1 MKQTC
6 LALTFTLL
14 LGVGLLP
21 VYAAGTFP
29 YNGGF
34 ELVSNGVPVG
44 WAVEGPWFVR
54 SEARK
59 TGRNGILL
67 RADYTQ
73 AGNRMVSQGYKL
85 ARLGETLTVKLSY
98 ACPEGQL
105 AVGLLLCDS
114 LGRELVEGP
123 LVALSPAADW
133 TTISFELPIEATDAP
148 PQVAAVKVLL
158 KVLSDGTAAR
168 LDEVSVTAGG
178 PVTSGAAPRPPALTA
193 TRPNLLQNPTLRP
206 REDSLPGWMP
216 AVGGGFAAESAT
228 LLQPAGEGA
237 AGRLLLTGSSYA
249 AAWLS
254 DPVVIDIGVPYDLTC
269 QVDTSSLTSGQ
280 CSLLLRVLD
289 PQATDT
295 VWLQRSMPLPLDC
308 ELQELNLLL
317 PRLLPDSA
325 AARAQV
331 VLLLEAQAEGCVS
344 VGELALRPQPLS
356 LTVRGVATA
365 GGFRK
370 PSDVSLFVAAVNNT
384 TAALKPRAHLKVF
397 DAEGKDVAYE
407 GRDIVIGSRSAAYFP
422 YKPKLT
428 APGEYE
434 LLVRV
439 IEKGI
444 DLGSTRYQ
452 FQVLGDPPPPPVEET
467 P

>member
-1 MKQTC
+1 MKRIC
-6 LALTFTLL
+6 LSLMITLL
-14 LGVGLLP
+14 LGVGLWP
-21 VYAAGTFP
+21 AQAAATFP

-34 ELVSNGVPVG
+34 ELVSSGEPVG
-44 WAVEGPWFVR
+44 WSVEGPWFVR
-54 SEARK
+54 TEARK

-73 AGNRMVSQGYKL
+73 AGNRMISQGYKL
-85 ARLGETLTVKLSY
+85 ARLGETVNLKLSY
-98 ACPEGQL
+98 VCPEGQL
-105 AVGLLLCDS
+105 AVGLLLCDA

-123 LVALSPAADW
+123 LVALSTTESW
-133 TTISFELPIEATDAP
+133 TTLDFELPLEATDAP
-148 PQVAAVKVLL
+148 PQVAAIKVLL
-158 KVLSDGTAAR
+158 KVMSDGTAAR
-168 LDEVSVTAGG
+168 LDDLSVTGG
-178 PVTSGAAPRPPALTA
+178 TASGGSSLPRPPALTA
-193 TRPNLLQNPTLRP
+193 ARPNLLQNPTLRP

-216 AVGGGFAAESAT
+216 AVGGGFDAEGAT
-228 LLQPAGEGA
+228 LLPAEGEA
-237 AGRLLLTGSSYA
+237 KAGRLLLTGSSYA
-249 AAWLS
+249 AAWLA
-254 DPVVIDIGVPYDLTC
+254 DPVVIDIGVPYDLTS
-269 QVDTSSLTSGQ
+269 QVDTSGLTTGQ

-295 VWLQRSMPLPLDC
+295 VWLQRSVPLDLGC
-308 ELQELNLLL
+308 EPQEVNLLL

-331 VLLLEAQAEGCVS
+331 VLLLEAQAEGCVNF
-344 VGELALRPQPLS
+344 GELALRPQPLS
-356 LTVRGVATA
+356 LTVRGAATA

-397 DAEGKDVAYE
+397 NAEGKEVAYE

-439 IEKGI
+439 IAKGV
-444 DLGSTRYQ
+444 DLGSTRYR
-452 FQVLGDPPPPPVEET
+452 FQVLGEPAPAPAEET